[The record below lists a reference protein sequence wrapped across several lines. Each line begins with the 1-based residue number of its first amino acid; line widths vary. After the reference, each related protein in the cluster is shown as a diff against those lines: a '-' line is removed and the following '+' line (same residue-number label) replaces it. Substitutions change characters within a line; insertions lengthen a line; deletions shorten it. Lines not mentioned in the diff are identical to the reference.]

1 MARRQKQNKSVYAL
15 PVIRP
20 DTAGVDI
27 GATQI
32 HVAVA
37 PDREREPVR
46 MFGAFTQDLKAI
58 GDWLLS
64 TGVKSVAMES
74 TGVYWIPLFQHLEM
88 CGFEVVL
95 VNAHHVKNVPGRKT
109 DVADAA
115 WIQLLHSVGLLRG
128 SFRPAGEVCA
138 IRALIRH
145 RQNLVEWS
153 SQSILWIHKALT
165 QMNVQLHN
173 VIDDITGASGMRIL
187 KAIVRGER
195 DRDVLASLCDKGI
208 RAPLD
213 VIGKS
218 LEGDYRSELLFV
230 LQQTLEQYEDL
241 QKRIG
246 ACEMEAVRL
255 MDELPAKVDLKERPL
270 PAPRMRVKRRASQP
284 DVVPDLR
291 ERQYRVLGVDLTT
304 VPCINTTTVDIFLS
318 EVGPDLSRFE
328 NASKFASWLAL
339 VPNNRVSGGKRLS
352 SRTRKV
358 NSRMATALRI
368 AAQSAARSQT
378 AIGDFYRRM
387 KSRHGPEKAITA
399 VAHRLARIIYHMVK
413 TGEVY
418 DESVFARA
426 QDKLRRNLEA
436 RLRANAKR
444 LGFDLVAL
452 PQPA

>member
-1 MARRQKQNKSVYAL
+1 MARRRKQDKSVYAL

-37 PDREREPVR
+37 PDRETEPVR
-46 MFGAFTQDLKAI
+46 IFGTFTQDLNAI
-58 GDWLLS
+58 ADWLRS

-74 TGVYWIPLFQHLEM
+74 TGVYWIPLFQHLES

-115 WIQLLHSVGLLRG
+115 WIQFLHSVGLLRG
-128 SFRPAGEVCA
+128 SFRPAGDVCA
-138 IRALIRH
+138 IRALVRH

-173 VIDDITGASGMRIL
+173 VIDDITGATGMRIL
-187 KAIVRGER
+187 NAIVRGER
-195 DRDVLASLCDKGI
+195 DRGVLASLCDKGI

-218 LEGDYRSELLFV
+218 LEGDYRSEFLFV

-246 ACEMEAVRL
+246 ACEREAARL
-255 MDELPAKVDLKERPL
+255 IDELPAKVDLKEKPL
-270 PAPRMRVKRRASQP
+270 PAPRMRVKRRASHAN
-284 DVVPDLR
+284 VVPDLR
-291 ERQYRVLGVDLTT
+291 ERQYRVLGVDLTA
-304 VPCINTTTVDIFLS
+304 VPCINTATVDTFLS

-387 KSRHGPEKAITA
+387 KSRHGPQKAITS
-399 VAHRLARIIYHMVK
+399 VAHRLARIIYHMVN
-413 TGEVY
+413 TGEAY
-418 DESVFARA
+418 NESVFTRA
-426 QDKLRRNLEA
+426 HDKLRRNLET
-436 RLRANAKR
+436 RLRAHAKR
-444 LGFDLVAL
+444 LGFELIAL
-452 PQPA
+452 QEPA

>member
-1 MARRQKQNKSVYAL
+1 LAALHGSEKRRHG
-15 PVIRP
+15 I
-20 DTAGVDI
+20 
-27 GATQI
+27 
-32 HVAVA
+32 
-37 PDREREPVR
+37 DRR
-46 MFGAFTQDLKAI
+46 
-58 GDWLLS
+58 
-64 TGVKSVAMES
+64 
-74 TGVYWIPLFQHLEM
+74 YWIALFQHLEL

-95 VNAHHVKNVPGRKT
+95 VNAYHVKNVPARKT

-138 IRALIRH
+138 IRALVRH
-145 RQNLVEWS
+145 RQNRVEWS

-165 QMNVQLHN
+165 QMNVQVHN

-195 DRDVLASLCDKGI
+195 DRNVLASLCDKGI

-213 VIGKS
+213 VIVKS
-218 LEGDYRSELLFV
+218 LEGDYRSEFLFV
-230 LQQTLEQYEDL
+230 VQQTLEQYEDL

-246 ACEMEAVRL
+246 ACEMEAARL
-255 MDELPAKVDLKERPL
+255 IDELPAKVDLKQRPL

-284 DVVPDLR
+284 EVVPDLG
-291 ERQYRVLGVDLTT
+291 EKQYRVLGVDLTS
-304 VPCINTTTVDIFLS
+304 VPCISTATVDTFLS

-378 AIGDFYRRM
+378 AIGEFYRRM
-387 KSRHGPEKAITA
+387 KSRHGPEKSITA

-413 TGEVY
+413 TGEAY

-436 RLRANAKR
+436 RLRANPKR
-444 LGFDLVAL
+444 LGFDLVPL
-452 PQPA
+452 PEPA